1 MKKESGFGSRV
12 PGQRPSPPAGGNRRV
27 DLSEFEKEA
36 VAQARAAGQI
46 LNINKDLIDPDPEQP
61 RTHFDEA
68 SLEEL
73 ARSLEEVGQIQP
85 IIVRETGN
93 GRYTICCGERR
104 WRAAKKASLTE
115 IQAVVRNDLDP
126 LELLRLQVQENEQRE
141 SMNPLDLGRVY
152 SRVLKQLKTQKA
164 VAAWADKS
172 EAYISTY
179 LQLTEAP
186 KEVQELSTRITDATA
201 LQLISRL
208 VQQSPE
214 EGNALLEQI
223 RTGAV
228 HEGSLRKTA
237 RDKLAKAKP
246 EKSPASPKKPGDGAT
261 TPRALTIVK
270 ALKAEWQHDGDLQIL
285 RIETAAGPM
294 AIELPSDFKGGK

>member
-1 MKKESGFGSRV
+1 MTKATGFGGRT
-12 PGQRPSPPAGGNRRV
+12 PGQRPTPPTSGNRRV

-36 VAQARAAGQI
+36 VEKARAAGQI
-46 LNINKDLIDPDPEQP
+46 LNIRKDLIDPDPEQP
-61 RTHFDEA
+61 RTHFDPT

-85 IIVRETGN
+85 IIVRETDN
-93 GRYTICCGERR
+93 GRYMICCGERR
-104 WRAAKKASLTE
+104 WRAAVMSSLPD

-164 VAAWADKS
+164 VALWADKS

-186 KEVQELSTRITDATA
+186 EEVQALSSKITDATA
-201 LQLISRL
+201 LQLLSRL

-214 EGNALLEQI
+214 EGRALLEQI

-228 HEGSLRKTA
+228 QEGSLRKTA
-237 RDKLAKAKP
+237 RDKLAQQKTDKAPAKP
-246 EKSPASPKKPGDGAT
+246 KASAPAQKS
-261 TPRALTIVK
+261 LQIVK

-294 AIELPSDFKGGK
+294 AIELPPDFKGGK